1 MPNNKP
7 FNLIVI
13 PDDEPVV
20 LKTTPLAEKVYDLAE
35 TVEWHTTRPLTDDET
50 INLIKDADAVI
61 NIRGSVQF
69 NENVLSS
76 CPNLKLISVWGTGV
90 NHVDLGFAES
100 QGVWVSNTPA
110 YGAPYV
116 AEQALALGLSVG
128 RQIVSNHNRVVGG
141 GWTAGYVNEFYNKTL
156 GVIGTGAIGQRM
168 IELGKALGMKVI
180 AWTFN
185 PSAERAS
192 QYGISFVEFD
202 DLIKDSDVISLHIP
216 ATSESINLIDEREFK
231 LMKNTCIIINTARGD
246 IINEAALISAL
257 RNNTILGAGLDVF
270 PQEPMPE
277 NHPLTTLT
285 NVVISPHVGG
295 MAEAATMKGLEM
307 TIDNLESFAKGNPL
321 YVVAKGSD
329 HHLS

>member
-1 MPNNKP
+1 MPNTKP
-7 FNLIVI
+7 YNLIVI

-20 LKTTPLAEKVYDLAE
+20 LKNTTLADKVYELADK
-35 TVEWHTTRPLTDDET
+35 VEWHTTRPLTDDQT
-50 INLIKDADAVI
+50 IELIKDADAVI

-69 NENVLSS
+69 NKDVLSC

-90 NHVDLGFAES
+90 NHVDLEFAES
-100 QGVWVSNTPA
+100 KGIWVSNTPA

-128 RQIVSNHNRVVGG
+128 RQIVSNHNRVVQG

-185 PSAERAS
+185 PTPERAS

-202 DLIKDSDVISLHIP
+202 DLLKNSDVISLHIP
-216 ATSESINLIDEREFK
+216 ATSESVNLIDEREFK
-231 LMKNTCIIINTARGD
+231 LMKDTCIVINTARGD
-246 IINEAALISAL
+246 VINQDALISAL
-257 RNNTILGAGLDVF
+257 NNNTILGAGLDVF
-270 PQEPMPE
+270 PQEPLPE
-277 NHPLTTLT
+277 NHPLTTLP

-307 TIDNLESFAKGNPL
+307 TIDNLQSFAEGKPL
-321 YVVAKGSD
+321 HVVAKGSD
-329 HHLS
+329 DHLG